1 MGELVWQIEMVMQ
14 HCTSLLAL
22 LRNHIIPEIG
32 RIPVQKLQPIHV
44 EMLYNT
50 LRTKKCGGAK
60 GHAED
65 KDRIPCLSATTLRHI
80 HTLLKTAFDK
90 AVDWKIIEENPVTC
104 DAPKKAKTERH
115 IWTAEMVKQALDG
128 IENPQLHLAVHLA
141 FICSLRIGETVGL
154 TWDDIDFDKNLIHV
168 RRTLQRVSRESLQ
181 FVPQD
186 DIIHIF
192 PSKIANTNST
202 LVLKL
207 PKTAN
212 SNRIVYLTP
221 ALRREL
227 MLRKAMA
234 AKQRAF
240 AGEEYYDFNLVFALE
255 DGFPVEPKLC
265 EK

>member
-1 MGELVWQIEMVMQ
+1 MVMQ

-65 KDRIPCLSATTLRHI
+65 KGRIPCLSATTLRHI

-115 IWTAEMVKQALDG
+115 IWTAERGKQALDG
-128 IENPQLHLAVHLA
+128 
-141 FICSLRIGETVGL
+141 SDMGR
-154 TWDDIDFDKNLIHV
+154 
-168 RRTLQRVSRESLQ
+168 
-181 FVPQD
+181 
-186 DIIHIF
+186 
-192 PSKIANTNST
+192 
-202 LVLKL
+202 
-207 PKTAN
+207 
-212 SNRIVYLTP
+212 Y
-221 ALRREL
+221 
-227 MLRKAMA
+227 
-234 AKQRAF
+234 
-240 AGEEYYDFNLVFALE
+240 
-255 DGFPVEPKLC
+255 
-265 EK
+265 